1 MDLKE
6 ESLLTGPVDRH
17 WYYRAKLDALKAAI
31 AGVPPGPLV
40 DVGAGSGFFS
50 RKLLES
56 GLALEATCV
65 DPGYDAD
72 HDEQHAG
79 RPLRFRR
86 ALAGTHANLVLFMDV
101 LEHVPDDVGLVREY
115 LDRLAPGTRV
125 LVTVP
130 AFRWLWSGHDVFLE
144 HYRRYTLGGLTQ
156 VLRDAGL
163 RMELGCYYYGSVL
176 PLVAAQRLGRRMMG
190 ERGQEPRSDMRP
202 FSPLANALLGAACRA
217 ELALFRHNRVAGL
230 SVFARAI
237 KP

>member
-6 ESLLTGPVDRH
+6 ESLLGATVDRH
-17 WYYRAKLDALKAAI
+17 WYYRAKLGALKSAI
-31 AGVPPGPLV
+31 VGVPPGSLV

-56 GLALEATCV
+56 GAALDSTCV

-72 HDEQHAG
+72 RDELCAG

-86 ALAGTHANLVLFMDV
+86 TLTTSDANLVLFMDV

-130 AFRWLWSGHDVFLE
+130 AFKWLWSGHDVFLE
-144 HYRRYTLGGLTQ
+144 HYRRYTLRGMEQ

-163 RMELGCYYYGSVL
+163 RVELGCYFYGGVL
-176 PLVAAQRLGRRMMG
+176 PLVAAQRLARRLAG
-190 ERGQEPRSDMRP
+190 DRGQEPKSDMRP
-202 FSPLANALLGAACRA
+202 FGPVANTLLGAVCSA
-217 ELALFRHNRVAGL
+217 ERALFRHNRLGGL
-230 SVFARAI
+230 SVFCRAV